1 MCGCCLD
8 LCRPGKLISL
18 SASTVQAGIR
28 FLACKHPSLHGHA
41 RRHHVPN
48 TTKSF
53 ATESIE
59 RKLLKGCC
67 RKKSVSVRSRDSMVG
82 PGFRVRDGAC
92 TVNAFAGVPA
102 CKCAEDVAK
111 WMLYMMDDMGLMSA
125 RSLPS
130 SRFCFKTL
138 FFFCGCLHSHAYD
151 CDLRT
156 VDPDQ

>member
-1 MCGCCLD
+1 
-8 LCRPGKLISL
+8 
-18 SASTVQAGIR
+18 
-28 FLACKHPSLHGHA
+28 
-41 RRHHVPN
+41 
-48 TTKSF
+48 
-53 ATESIE
+53 
-59 RKLLKGCC
+59 
-67 RKKSVSVRSRDSMVG
+67 MVG

-138 FFFCGCLHSHAYD
+138 FFCGCLHSHAYD